1 MANANIYYEEEQQDD
16 NEIKCPK
23 CSYFF
28 SSINKPYLLPCNHN
42 LCQNCINSLNIKQNI
57 KCPICQIYI
66 NKNSKNN
73 FQVNISFFN
82 LVEKILKNKIILCKK
97 CNKIYYF
104 KEHYDSCDQKYF
116 TNTNEVIKEIKKLC
130 EVCFILIKDE
140 DNYRNI
146 LERNKNKIYDK
157 IKNTINIIDNKKKQE
172 YIQFINDIFN
182 NIGNKNI
189 ENNKKELIKF
199 IQICKNNEKLFDNIN
214 FNEINSLLYKNSLK
228 INKQFS
234 ENNNQVIFNT
244 NENIKMIKSP
254 LISNKSNSIIKIS
267 VNRHSKRN
275 NLKNKKIRNKLN
287 SSSDTE
293 EEDITS
299 NNSFIH
305 NFPISKIQLKKHS
318 NSPIQGN
325 NYKKKSMILF
335 NDLLEEF
342 KLEKPPVNKIIIGL
356 KNMKIIKKEIN
367 DYKKVLNSESNN
379 KIKKVFNLN
388 NKIKYRNIEIE
399 NIDDKYNKSVERK
412 IQIKDILKVNNQL
425 KENNN
430 QINQLKENNNNLI
443 IKKEINEIKA
453 KINEQNNDIKF
464 LRKSN
469 SLISELNNLVHE
481 NEKNN
486 IENNNQIQIINKIVK
501 NFNIVK
507 EITNKLNNYSKD
519 SQYKI
524 TSFKNQI
531 TNNLNILSPKIIS
544 DYNLLIDELNYN
556 FHQSYKRYIIN
567 FIDSSNYLSLYDT
580 RTSITKTKNFYESMI
595 DYYISFNHSISIEY
609 NDNDL
614 IFISGGI
621 NLEKNEPNDILLCLK
636 WSNGKIEFKEKMPIK
651 RAFHSS
657 IYFNGNLYL
666 IGGLGENQIQINECD
681 LYNIKERKW
690 EKIPKLNIPRQN
702 STLCIYNNS
711 LLFVIRG
718 SNGKELLDTI
728 EYINLNNLN
737 NGFNI
742 IKPKDFGLSWFGC
755 ESSMAITINKNQIL
769 IFGGKDK
776 FGKLYHH
783 SFFYD
788 PMNNFIFRGKEIK
801 VSACFKCNGTI
812 FDNKVICIDYKNTT
826 NTKYSGVHKYDI
838 SLKKWYFE

>member
-1 MANANIYYEEEQQDD
+1 M
-16 NEIKCPK
+16 
-23 CSYFF
+23 
-28 SSINKPYLLPCNHN
+28 
-42 LCQNCINSLNIKQNI
+42 
-57 KCPICQIYI
+57 
-66 NKNSKNN
+66 
-73 FQVNISFFN
+73 
-82 LVEKILKNKIILCKK
+82 
-97 CNKIYYF
+97 
-104 KEHYDSCDQKYF
+104 
-116 TNTNEVIKEIKKLC
+116 
-130 EVCFILIKDE
+130 
-140 DNYRNI
+140 
-146 LERNKNKIYDK
+146 
-157 IKNTINIIDNKKKQE
+157 
-172 YIQFINDIFN
+172 
-182 NIGNKNI
+182 
-189 ENNKKELIKF
+189 
-199 IQICKNNEKLFDNIN
+199 
-214 FNEINSLLYKNSLK
+214 
-228 INKQFS
+228 
-234 ENNNQVIFNT
+234 
-244 NENIKMIKSP
+244 
-254 LISNKSNSIIKIS
+254 
-267 VNRHSKRN
+267 
-275 NLKNKKIRNKLN
+275 N

-412 IQIKDILKVNNQL
+412 IQIKDILKIDKQL

-443 IKKEINEIKA
+443 IKKEIDEIKA

-469 SLISELNNLVHE
+469 SLISELNNLVQE

-580 RTSITKTKNFYESMI
+580 RTSLTKTKNFYESMI
-595 DYYISFNHSISIEY
+595 NYYISFNHSISIEF
-609 NDNDL
+609 DDKDL

-621 NLEKNEPNDILLCLK
+621 NLEKFEPNDILLCLK
-636 WSNGKIEFKEKMPIK
+636 WSNQKVEFIEKMTIK

-657 IYFNGNLYL
+657 IYFEGNLYL
-666 IGGLGENQIQINECD
+666 IGGLGENQIILNECD
-681 LYNIKERKW
+681 IFNIKKRKW
-690 EKIPKLNIPRQN
+690 KKFPKLNIPRQN

-711 LLFVIRG
+711 SLYVIRG
-718 SNGKELLDTI
+718 TNGKEVLDTI

-742 IKPKDFGLSWFGC
+742 IKPKDFGLCWLGC

-776 FGKLYHH
+776 SGKLYHH

-788 PMNNFIFRGKEIK
+788 PINNYIFRGKDIK

-812 FDNKVICIDYKNTT
+812 FDNKVISIDYKNTT
-826 NTKYSGVHKYDI
+826 NTKYCGIHKYDI
-838 SLKKWYFE
+838 EMKKWYFE